1 MGDKLQLNYEF
12 CEPAPPTA
20 GTGERAGLSA
30 GSKSIGTPDHGFSAA
45 PHLISKSGQDPE
57 ELKDNGSTAE
67 KQDEVYDLPG
77 AIDSNFHSKSQ
88 AVPSEIRIENQAP

>member
-1 MGDKLQLNYEF
+1 MTDKLKLNYEF
-12 CEPAPPTA
+12 CEPGPPTA

-30 GSKSIGTPDHGFSAA
+30 GSKSVGTPDHGFSAA

-57 ELKDNGSTAE
+57 ELKDNAAE
-67 KQDEVYDLPG
+67 GQDEVYDLPG

-88 AVPSEIRIENQAP
+88 AVQSQIRVEN